1 MQINKYAIKH
11 VFSSFFDI
19 TYSNRS
25 YFCVVKHVFRIK
37 KFLGNKIERRL
48 NYEKV
53 KKFFRKLS
61 DADANI
67 WGYVMTHPF

>member
-11 VFSSFFDI
+11 VFLSFFGI

-25 YFCVVKHVFRIK
+25 YFCAVKHVFRIK

-48 NYEKV
+48 NYEKGKEV
-53 KKFFRKLS
+53 F
-61 DADANI
+61 
-67 WGYVMTHPF
+67 

>member
-1 MQINKYAIKH
+1 MFFKYVMMI
-11 VFSSFFDI
+11 SSFFDI

-48 NYEKV
+48 NYEKGKEV
-53 KKFFRKLS
+53 F
-61 DADANI
+61 
-67 WGYVMTHPF
+67 

>member
-19 TYSNRS
+19 TYSN
-25 YFCVVKHVFRIK
+25 YFVFWGLYLAVMIK

-48 NYEKV
+48 NYEKGKEV
-53 KKFFRKLS
+53 F
-61 DADANI
+61 
-67 WGYVMTHPF
+67 

>member
-25 YFCVVKHVFRIK
+25 YFCGVKHVFRIK

-48 NYEKV
+48 NYEKGKEV
-53 KKFFRKLS
+53 F
-61 DADANI
+61 
-67 WGYVMTHPF
+67 